1 MPFAIITCPLNV
13 LLKILLQGNEGDKGV
28 KGEVGPPGN
37 RGPPGNAGD
46 RGMNGTMGMKGEN
59 GSKGDSGMI
68 GALGDR
74 GRKGYQG
81 NKGIDVSIRDLINT
95 MCVFV
100 SISLREGMAM
110 GEGLDY
116 QLRL

>member
-1 MPFAIITCPLNV
+1 M
-13 LLKILLQGNEGDKGV
+13 
-28 KGEVGPPGN
+28 GPPGN
-37 RGPPGNAGD
+37 RGPPGNAGA

-81 NKGIDVSIRDLINT
+81 NKGIDVNVFKFFSIIQPKYREIMELLEDVENQYVSELFEFILIK
-95 MCVFV
+95 
-100 SISLREGMAM
+100 I
-110 GEGLDY
+110 GLCGKQRSY
-116 QLRL
+116 WN